1 MEDLSDEFTS
11 MPNGYVPA
19 ANVSFGQRIRNFLWD
34 NKISIFFGSLS
45 AVLVVYMMK
54 QRSEHNK
61 VLDECT
67 ELKAEHNTLLN
78 AVKEYTELMIL
89 HNSTKLRNAIQTCY
103 EINGRR
109 VYRSTLFPQLKE
121 LEVRLEKLISLTT
134 K

>member
-54 QRSEHNK
+54 QRSEHIK
-61 VLDECT
+61 VLEECT
-67 ELKAEHNTLLN
+67 VLKAEHNTLLN
-78 AVKEYTELMIL
+78 AVK
-89 HNSTKLRNAIQTCY
+89 
-103 EINGRR
+103 
-109 VYRSTLFPQLKE
+109 
-121 LEVRLEKLISLTT
+121 
-134 K
+134 